1 MTVKPFLVTV
11 DDDPEVSRAVERDLR
26 HNYGE
31 QYRVLR
37 AESGTDALAS
47 LEQLKLRNETVALF
61 LVDQR
66 MPQMTGVEFL
76 AHAIPLYPN
85 AKRALLTAYA
95 DTDAAIR
102 AINDAQVDYYLL
114 KPWHPPEERLYP
126 VIDDLLD
133 DWHASFK
140 APFQGIRVLGHR
152 WSPQTHQIKEF
163 LARNQVPYQWLD
175 VEKEAEARPLLQSV
189 HAGQDQLPVVVFPDG
204 SFLIHPTTFQV
215 AEKVGFRMKAEQ
227 PLYDLIVIGAG
238 PAGLAAAVYGGSE
251 GLKTVLIEREA
262 PGGQAGMSSRIEN
275 YLGFPAGLS
284 GQDLARRA
292 LTQAQRFGV
301 ELLNPQEA
309 VSVRGTGPAR
319 IVTLA
324 DGSELSGKTVLITT
338 GVSYRTLNVPGMAQL
353 TGAGIY
359 YGAGMTE
366 AFASKG
372 EDVYIIGGANS
383 AGQAAV
389 YFARHA
395 RQVTMLVRGDSL
407 TATMSY
413 YLIERL
419 KETPNIIVETSV
431 EVTEVQGTSRLESLV
446 LQHAKTKDRRTVP
459 AQSLFILIGAQP
471 HTDWLG
477 ESVLRDEHG
486 FILSGPDLV
495 RDGCLPPTWPL
506 ERAPYLFETSVP
518 GIFVAGDARHGSI
531 KRVASGVGEGTIA
544 EKMIERYLDEV

>member
-1 MTVKPFLVTV
+1 MKPFLVTV
-11 DDDPEVSRAVERDLR
+11 DDDPEVSRAVDRDLR
-26 HNYGE
+26 RKYGE
-31 QYRVLR
+31 QYRILR
-37 AESGTDALAS
+37 AESGSEALTS
-47 LEQLKLRNETVALF
+47 LEQLKLRNDVVALF

-76 AHAIPLYPN
+76 ARAIPLYPE

-102 AINDAQVDYYLL
+102 AINDAQVDYYLM

-126 VIDDLLD
+126 IIDELLD
-133 DWHASFK
+133 DWHGTFK
-140 APFQGIRVLGHR
+140 VPFQGIRVVGHR
-152 WSPQTHQIKEF
+152 WSPQTYQIKEF
-163 LARNQVPYQWLD
+163 LAKNQVPYQWLD
-175 VEKEAEARPLLQSV
+175 IEKDAETRSLLQSAHV
-189 HAGQDQLPVVVFPDG
+189 SEDQLPVVVFPDG
-204 SFLIHPTTFQV
+204 SSLIQPTTFQV

-227 PLYDLIVIGAG
+227 PFYDLIVIGAG

-292 LTQAQRFGV
+292 LTQVQRFGV

-309 VSVRGTGPAR
+309 VGLRVAGPAR
-319 IVTLA
+319 IVKLA
-324 DGSELSGKTVLITT
+324 DGNELSGKTVLITT
-338 GVSYRTLNVPGMAQL
+338 GVSYRNLKVPGVAEL
-353 TGAGIY
+353 TGAGVY
-359 YGAGMTE
+359 YGAGMAE
-366 AFASKG
+366 AIACKG
-372 EDVYIIGGANS
+372 EDVYIVGGANS

-389 YFARHA
+389 YFARYA
-395 RQVTMLVRGDSL
+395 RQVTMLVRGNSL
-407 TATMSY
+407 TVMMSH

-419 KETPNIIVETSV
+419 KQTPNIMVETSV
-431 EVTEVQGTSRLESLV
+431 EVAEAHGRSRLESLV
-446 LQHAKTKDRRTVP
+446 LQHTETRDRRSVP
-459 AQSLFILIGAQP
+459 AQSLFILIGALP

-477 ESVLRDEHG
+477 ETVLRDEHG
-486 FILSGPDLV
+486 FILSGPDLF
-495 RDGCLPPTWPL
+495 RDGCLPSGWPL
-506 ERAPYLFETSVP
+506 ARAPYLFETSVP

-544 EKMIERYLDEV
+544 QKMIERYLEEV

>member
-1 MTVKPFLVTV
+1 MKPFLITV

-26 HNYGE
+26 RKYGGD
-31 QYRVLR
+31 YRVLR
-37 AESGTDALAS
+37 AESGPEALTS
-47 LEQLKLRNETVALF
+47 LEQLKLRNEPVAMF
-61 LVDQR
+61 LADQR
-66 MPQMTGVEFL
+66 MPMMTGVEFL
-76 AHAIPLYPN
+76 ERAIGLYPE

-140 APFQGIRVLGHR
+140 TPFQGIRVLGHR
-152 WSPQTHQIKEF
+152 WSPQTHQVKEF
-163 LARNQVPYQWLD
+163 LGRNQVPYRWLD
-175 VEKEAEARPLLQSV
+175 IEKDAETRSLLQSA
-189 HAGQDQLPVVVFPDG
+189 HATEEQLPVVVFPDG
-204 SFLIHPTTFQV
+204 SSMIQPSTSQL
-215 AEKVGFRMKAEQ
+215 AEKVGFRTKAEQ
-227 PLYDLIVIGAG
+227 PFYDLIVIGAG

-251 GLKTVLIEREA
+251 GLKTVLLEREA

-301 ELLNPQEA
+301 ELLTPQEA
-309 VSVRGTGPAR
+309 VSLRAAGPAR
-319 IVTLA
+319 IVTLS

-338 GVSYRTLNVPGMAQL
+338 GVSYRTLEVPGVKPL
-353 TGAGIY
+353 TGAGVY

-366 AFASKG
+366 AIACKG
-372 EDVYIIGGANS
+372 EDVYVVGGANS

-389 YFARHA
+389 YFARFA
-395 RQVTMLVRGDSL
+395 RQVTMLVRGNSL
-407 TATMSY
+407 TQTMSH

-419 KETPNIIVETSV
+419 KQTSNIVVETGV
-431 EVTEVQGTSRLESLV
+431 EVAEASGTSRLESLV
-446 LQHAKTKDRRTVP
+446 LRQTDTDNRRTVM
-459 AQSLFILIGAQP
+459 AQSLFILIGALP

-477 ESVLRDEHG
+477 ETVLRDEHG
-486 FILSGPDLV
+486 FIVSGPDLL
-495 RDGCLPPTWPL
+495 RDGCLPSHWPL
-506 ERAPYLFETSVP
+506 ARAPYLFETSVP
-518 GIFVAGDARHGSI
+518 GVFVAGDARHGSI

>member
-1 MTVKPFLVTV
+1 
-11 DDDPEVSRAVERDLR
+11 VSRAVERDLR
-26 HNYGE
+26 RKYGGT
-31 QYRVLR
+31 YRILR
-37 AESGTDALAS
+37 AESGPEALAS
-47 LEQLKLRNETVALF
+47 LEQLKLRNEPVAMF
-61 LVDQR
+61 LADQR

-76 AHAIPLYPN
+76 SRAIDLYPD

-126 VIDDLLD
+126 IIDDLLD
-133 DWHASFK
+133 DWQGSFK
-140 APFQGIRVLGHR
+140 MPFHGIRVLGHR
-152 WSPQTHQIKEF
+152 WSPHTHQIKEF
-163 LARNQVPYQWLD
+163 LGRNQVPYQWLD
-175 VEKEAEARPLLQSV
+175 IEKEPETRSLLQSA
-189 HAGQDQLPVVVFPDG
+189 HATEVQLPVLVFPDG
-204 SFLIHPTTFQV
+204 SSLIQPTTSQV
-215 AEKVGFRMKAEQ
+215 AEKVGFRTKAEQ
-227 PLYDLIVIGAG
+227 PFYDLIVIGAG

-301 ELLNPQEA
+301 ELLNPQQA
-309 VSVRGTGPAR
+309 VSLRVAGPAR
-319 IVTLA
+319 VVTLV

-338 GVSYRTLNVPGMAQL
+338 GVSYRTLNVPGAGQL
-353 TGAGIY
+353 TGAGVY

-366 AFASKG
+366 AISCKG
-372 EDVYIIGGANS
+372 EDVYVVGGANS

-389 YFARHA
+389 YFARYA

-407 TATMSY
+407 TQTMSH

-419 KETPNIIVETSV
+419 KQTSNIVVETGV
-431 EVTEVQGTSRLESLV
+431 EVAEARGTTRLESLV
-446 LQHAKTKDRRTVP
+446 LHYTKTNNQRTVV
-459 AQSLFILIGAQP
+459 AQSLYILIGALP
-471 HTDWLG
+471 HTDWLADT
-477 ESVLRDEHG
+477 VLRDEHG
-486 FILSGPDLV
+486 FLVSGPDLV
-495 RDGCLPPTWPL
+495 RDGCLPPSWPL
-506 ERAPYLFETSVP
+506 ARAPYLFETSVP
-518 GIFVAGDARHGSI
+518 GVFVAGDARHGSI

>member
-1 MTVKPFLVTV
+1 MKPFLITV

-26 HNYGE
+26 RNYGE
-31 QYRVLR
+31 QYRILR
-37 AESGTDALAS
+37 AESGAEAIAS
-47 LEQLKLRNETVALF
+47 LERLKLRNETVALF

-76 AHAIPLYPN
+76 AQALPLYPN

-102 AINDAQVDYYLL
+102 AINHAQVDYYLL

-152 WSPQTHQIKEF
+152 WSPHTHQIKEF

-175 VEKEAEARPLLQSV
+175 VEKEAETESLLQSALAS
-189 HAGQDQLPVVVFPDG
+189 HDQLPVVLFPDG
-204 SFLIHPTTFQV
+204 SFMIQPTTLQV

-309 VSVRGTGPAR
+309 VSMRVAGPAR

-324 DGSELSGKTVLITT
+324 DGSELSGKTILITS

-353 TGAGIY
+353 TGAGVY

-395 RQVTMLVRGDSL
+395 RQVTMLVRGESL

-413 YLIERL
+413 YLIERI
-419 KETPNIIVETSV
+419 KETPNIVVETSA
-431 EVTEVQGTSRLESLV
+431 EVTEVQGTTRLESLV
-446 LQHAKTKDRRTVP
+446 LQHAKTKVCRTVP

-486 FILSGPDLV
+486 FILSGPDLL
-495 RDGCLPPTWPL
+495 RDGCLPPRWPL

-544 EKMIERYLDEV
+544 EKMIERYLDDV

>member
-1 MTVKPFLVTV
+1 
-11 DDDPEVSRAVERDLR
+11 
-26 HNYGE
+26 
-31 QYRVLR
+31 
-37 AESGTDALAS
+37 
-47 LEQLKLRNETVALF
+47 
-61 LVDQR
+61 
-66 MPQMTGVEFL
+66 
-76 AHAIPLYPN
+76 
-85 AKRALLTAYA
+85 
-95 DTDAAIR
+95 
-102 AINDAQVDYYLL
+102 
-114 KPWHPPEERLYP
+114 
-126 VIDDLLD
+126 
-133 DWHASFK
+133 
-140 APFQGIRVLGHR
+140 VLGHR

-163 LARNQVPYQWLD
+163 LAKNQVPYQWLD
-175 VEKEAEARPLLQSV
+175 VEKEAEAEPLLQSS

-204 SFLIHPTTFQV
+204 SALIRPTTLQV

-301 ELLNPQEA
+301 ELLNPQEV
-309 VSVRGTGPAR
+309 VSLREAGPAR

-338 GVSYRTLNVPGMAQL
+338 GVSYRTLNVPGVTEL

-366 AFASKG
+366 ALSSKG

-389 YFARHA
+389 YFARYA

-407 TATMSY
+407 TATMSH

-419 KETPNIIVETSV
+419 KQTPNILVETSV
-431 EVTEVQGTSRLESLV
+431 EVAEACGTSRLESLV
-446 LQHAKTKDRRTVP
+446 LQHAKTRDRRTVP
-459 AQSLFILIGAQP
+459 AQSLFILIGASP

-477 ESVLRDEHG
+477 ESVLRDEYG
-486 FILSGPDLV
+486 FILSGPDLL
-495 RDGCLPPTWPL
+495 RDGCLPPNWPL
-506 ERAPYLFETSVP
+506 QRPPYLFETSVP

>member
-1 MTVKPFLVTV
+1 MKPFLVTV

-26 HNYGE
+26 RKYGGE
-31 QYRVLR
+31 YRILR
-37 AESGTDALAS
+37 ADSGPEALAS

-61 LVDQR
+61 LADQR
-66 MPQMTGVEFL
+66 MPRMTGVEFL
-76 AHAIPLYPN
+76 AKAISLYPD
-85 AKRALLTAYA
+85 AKRTLLTAYA

-140 APFQGIRVLGHR
+140 PPFHGIRVLGHR
-152 WSPQTHQIKEF
+152 WSPHSHQIKEF
-163 LARNQVPYQWLD
+163 LGRNQVPYQWLD
-175 VEKEAEARPLLQSV
+175 IEKDAETRSLLQSA
-189 HAGQDQLPVVVFPDG
+189 HATEEQLPVVLFPDG
-204 SFLIHPTTFQV
+204 ISMIQPTTSQV
-215 AEKVGFRMKAEQ
+215 AEKIGFRMKAEQ
-227 PLYDLIVIGAG
+227 PFYDLIVIGAG

-301 ELLNPQEA
+301 ELLTPQQA
-309 VSVRGTGPAR
+309 VSLRAAGPAR

-338 GVSYRTLNVPGMAQL
+338 GVSYRTLNVPGAKEL
-353 TGAGIY
+353 TGAGVY

-366 AFASKG
+366 AIACKG
-372 EDVYIIGGANS
+372 EDVFVVGGANS

-389 YFARHA
+389 YFARFA

-407 TATMSY
+407 TQTMSH

-419 KETPNIIVETSV
+419 KQTPNVVVETGV
-431 EVTEVQGTSRLESLV
+431 EVAEAHGTSRLESLI
-446 LQHAKTKDRRTVP
+446 LQDTKTNDRRRVM
-459 AQSLFILIGAQP
+459 AQSLFILIGASP
-471 HTDWLG
+471 YTDWLG
-477 ESVLRDEHG
+477 ETVLRDEHG
-486 FILSGPDLV
+486 FIVAGPDLL
-495 RDGCLPPTWPL
+495 REGCLPSSWPL
-506 ERAPYLFETSVP
+506 ARAPYLFETSVP
-518 GIFVAGDARHGSI
+518 GVFVAGDARHGSI

-544 EKMIERYLDEV
+544 EKMIERYLDDL

>member
-1 MTVKPFLVTV
+1 MKPFLITV

-26 HNYGE
+26 RNYGE
-31 QYRVLR
+31 QYRILR
-37 AESGTDALAS
+37 AESGAEALAS
-47 LEQLKLRNETVALF
+47 LERLKLRNETVALF

-76 AHAIPLYPN
+76 AQALPLYPN

-102 AINDAQVDYYLL
+102 AINHAQVDYYLL

-152 WSPQTHQIKEF
+152 WSPHTHQIKEF

-175 VEKEAEARPLLQSV
+175 VEKEAETESLLQSALAR
-189 HAGQDQLPVVVFPDG
+189 HDQLPVVLFPDG
-204 SFLIHPTTFQV
+204 SFMIQPTTLQV

-309 VSVRGTGPAR
+309 VSMRVAGPAR

-324 DGSELSGKTVLITT
+324 DGSELSGKTILITS

-353 TGAGIY
+353 TGAGVY

-395 RQVTMLVRGDSL
+395 RQVTMLVRGESL

-413 YLIERL
+413 YLIERI
-419 KETPNIIVETSV
+419 KETPNIVVETSA
-431 EVTEVQGTSRLESLV
+431 EVTEVQGTTRLESLV
-446 LQHAKTKDRRTVP
+446 LQHAKTKVCRTVP

-486 FILSGPDLV
+486 FILSGPDLL
-495 RDGCLPPTWPL
+495 RDGCFPPNWPL

-544 EKMIERYLDEV
+544 EKMIERYLDDV

>member
-1 MTVKPFLVTV
+1 MKPFLVTV

-26 HNYGE
+26 RKYGE
-31 QYRVLR
+31 RYRVLR
-37 AESGTDALAS
+37 AESGADAVAS
-47 LEQLKLRNETVALF
+47 LEQLKLRNDTVALF

-76 AHAIPLYPN
+76 AKAIPLYPD
-85 AKRALLTAYA
+85 AKRILLTAYA

-102 AINDAQVDYYLL
+102 AINDAQVDYYLM

-126 VIDDLLD
+126 IIDELLD
-133 DWHASFK
+133 DWHGSFK
-140 APFQGIRVLGHR
+140 VPFQGIRILGHR

-163 LARNQVPYQWLD
+163 LAKNQVPYQWLD
-175 VEKEAEARPLLQSV
+175 IEKDAEARPLLQSAR
-189 HAGQDQLPVVVFPDG
+189 AGDDRLPVVVFPDG
-204 SFLIHPTTFQV
+204 TSLIQPTTFQV
-215 AEKVGFRMKAEQ
+215 ADKVGFRTKAEQ

-301 ELLNPQEA
+301 ELLNPQQA
-309 VSVRGTGPAR
+309 VALRTAGPAR

-324 DGSELSGKTVLITT
+324 DGSELSGRTVLITT
-338 GVSYRTLNVPGMAQL
+338 GVSYRTLNVPGVEKL
-353 TGAGIY
+353 TGAGVY

-366 AFASKG
+366 ALSSKG

-389 YFARHA
+389 YFARYA

-407 TATMSY
+407 TATMSH

-419 KETPNIIVETSV
+419 KQTPNIVVETSV
-431 EVTEVQGTSRLESLV
+431 EVSEACGTARLESLV
-446 LQHAKTKDRRTVP
+446 LQHTKAKDCRTVP
-459 AQSLFILIGAQP
+459 AQSLFILIGALP

-486 FILSGPDLV
+486 FILSGPDLL
-495 RDGCLPPTWPL
+495 RDGCLPSGWPL
-506 ERAPYLFETSVP
+506 TRPPYLFETSVP
-518 GIFVAGDARHGSI
+518 GIFVAGDARSGSI

-544 EKMIERYLDEV
+544 EKMVERYLDEV

>member
-1 MTVKPFLVTV
+1 VKPYLVTV
-11 DDDPEVSRAVERDLR
+11 DDDPEVSRAVDRDLR
-26 HNYGE
+26 HKYGA

-37 AESGTDALAS
+37 AESGAEALAS
-47 LEQLKLRNETVALF
+47 LEQLKLRNDTVALF

-76 AHAIPLYPN
+76 ERAIPLYPE

-102 AINDAQVDYYLL
+102 AINDAQVDYYLM

-126 VIDDLLD
+126 IIDELLA
-133 DWHASFK
+133 DWHGTFK
-140 APFQGIRVLGHR
+140 VPFQGIRIVGHR

-163 LARNQVPYQWLD
+163 LGKNQVPYQWLD
-175 VEKEAEARPLLQSV
+175 IDKDAETRSLLQSA
-189 HAGQDQLPVVVFPDG
+189 HASGDQLPLVVFPDG
-204 SFLIHPTTFQV
+204 SSLIQPTTFQV

-227 PLYDLIVIGAG
+227 PFYDLIVIGAG

-309 VSVRGTGPAR
+309 TSVRIAGPAR
-319 IVTLA
+319 IVKLA

-338 GVSYRTLNVPGMAQL
+338 GVSYRILNVPGVTQL
-353 TGAGIY
+353 TGAGVY

-366 AFASKG
+366 AIACKG
-372 EDVYIIGGANS
+372 EAVYVVGGANS

-389 YFARHA
+389 YFSRYAS
-395 RQVTMLVRGDSL
+395 QVTMLIRSDSL
-407 TATMSY
+407 TQTMSH
-413 YLIERL
+413 YLIERI
-419 KETPNIIVETSV
+419 KHTPNIRVEANV
-431 EVTEVQGTSRLESLV
+431 EVAEAHGTSRLESLI
-446 LQHAKTKDRRTVP
+446 LQDTKSQDRRTVP
-459 AQSLFILIGAQP
+459 AHSLFILIGALP
-471 HTDWLG
+471 HTDWIG
-477 ESVLRDEHG
+477 EILLRDEHG

-495 RDGCLPPTWPL
+495 RDGCFPSGWPL
-506 ERAPYLFETSVP
+506 TRAPYLLETSVP

>member
-1 MTVKPFLVTV
+1 V

-26 HNYGE
+26 RKYGGG
-31 QYRVLR
+31 YRILR
-37 AESGTDALAS
+37 AESGPEALAS
-47 LEQLKLRNETVALF
+47 LDQLKLRNEPVAMF
-61 LVDQR
+61 LADQR

-76 AHAIPLYPN
+76 SRAIVVYPD

-126 VIDDLLD
+126 IIDDLLD
-133 DWHASFK
+133 DWHASFRM
-140 APFQGIRVLGHR
+140 PFQGIRVLGHR

-163 LARNQVPYQWLD
+163 LGRNQVPYQWLD
-175 VEKEAEARPLLQSV
+175 IEKVAETRSLLQST
-189 HAGQDQLPVVVFPDG
+189 HATEEQLPVVIFPDG
-204 SFLIHPTTFQV
+204 TSLIQPTTSQV
-215 AEKVGFRMKAEQ
+215 AQKVGFRTKAEQ
-227 PLYDLIVIGAG
+227 PFYDLIVIGAG

-301 ELLNPQEA
+301 ELLNPQQA
-309 VSVRGTGPAR
+309 VSLRVAGPAR
-319 IVTLA
+319 VVTLA

-338 GVSYRTLNVPGMAQL
+338 GVSYRTLNVPGVGQL
-353 TGAGIY
+353 TGAGVY

-366 AFASKG
+366 AIACKG
-372 EDVYIIGGANS
+372 EDVYVVGGANS

-389 YFARHA
+389 YFARYA

-407 TATMSY
+407 TQTMSH

-419 KETPNIIVETSV
+419 KQTSNILVETGV
-431 EVTEVQGTSRLESLV
+431 EVAEAHGTARLESLV
-446 LQHAKTKDRRTVP
+446 LQHTKTRNRRTVI

-477 ESVLRDEHG
+477 DTVLRDEHG
-486 FILSGPDLV
+486 FLVSGPDLM
-495 RDGCLPPTWPL
+495 RDGCMPPSWPL
-506 ERAPYLFETSVP
+506 ARAPYLFETSIP
-518 GIFVAGDARHGSI
+518 GVFVAGDARHGSI

>member
-1 MTVKPFLVTV
+1 MKPFLVTV
-11 DDDPEVSRAVERDLR
+11 DDNPEVSRAVDRDLR
-26 HNYGE
+26 RKYGE

-37 AESGTDALAS
+37 AESGAEALAS
-47 LEQLKLRNETVALF
+47 LEKLKLRNDIVALF

-76 AHAIPLYPN
+76 ARAIPLYPE

-102 AINDAQVDYYLL
+102 AINDAQVDYYLM

-126 VIDDLLD
+126 IINELLD
-133 DWHASFK
+133 DWHGTFK
-140 APFQGIRVLGHR
+140 IPFQGIRVLGHR
-152 WSPQTHQIKEF
+152 WSPLTHQIKEF
-163 LARNQVPYQWLD
+163 LAKNQVPYQWMD
-175 VEKEAEARPLLQSV
+175 IEKDAETRPLLQST
-189 HAGQDQLPVVVFPDG
+189 HASKDQLPVVVFPDG
-204 SFLIHPTTFQV
+204 SSLIQPTMFQV

-227 PLYDLIVIGAG
+227 PFYDLIIIGAG

-262 PGGQAGMSSRIEN
+262 AGGQAGMSSRIEN

-309 VSVRGTGPAR
+309 VSLRVAGPAR
-319 IVTLA
+319 IVKLS
-324 DGSELSGKTVLITT
+324 DGSELSGKTILITT
-338 GVSYRTLNVPGMAQL
+338 GVSYRTLNVPGAAQL
-353 TGAGIY
+353 IGAGVY

-366 AFASKG
+366 AITCKG
-372 EDVYIIGGANS
+372 EDVYILGGANS

-389 YFARHA
+389 YFASYA

-407 TATMSY
+407 TATMSH

-419 KETPNIIVETSV
+419 KQTPNILVETSV
-431 EVTEVQGTSRLESLV
+431 EVVETHGTLRLESLI
-446 LQHAKTKDRRTVP
+446 LQHTKTGDRRTAP
-459 AQSLFILIGAQP
+459 AQSLFILIGALP

-477 ESVLRDEHG
+477 ETVLRDEHG

-495 RDGCLPPTWPL
+495 RDGCVPSGWPL
-506 ERAPYLFETSVP
+506 ARAPYLFETSVP
-518 GIFVAGDARHGSI
+518 GVFVAGDARHGSI

-544 EKMIERYLDEV
+544 QKMIERYLEEV

>member
-1 MTVKPFLVTV
+1 MKPFLVTV

-26 HNYGE
+26 RNYGE

-37 AESGTDALAS
+37 AESGADALAS
-47 LEQLKLRNETVALF
+47 LKQLKLRNEAVALF

-76 AHAIPLYPN
+76 AQAISLYPN

-152 WSPQTHQIKEF
+152 WSPHTHQIKEF

-175 VEKEAEARPLLQSV
+175 VEKETEAESLLQSV
-189 HAGQDQLPVVVFPDG
+189 HAGHDQLPVVLFADG
-204 SFLIHPTTFQV
+204 SFMIQPTTFQV

-284 GQDLARRA
+284 GQDLSRRA

-309 VSVRGTGPAR
+309 VSVRVAGPAR
-319 IVTLA
+319 IVKLA

-366 AFASKG
+366 AFAAKG

-419 KETPNIIVETSV
+419 KETSNIVVETSV

-446 LQHAKTKDRRTVP
+446 LQHAKTKDCRMVP

-477 ESVLRDEHG
+477 DSVLRDEHG

>member
-1 MTVKPFLVTV
+1 MKPFLITV

-26 HNYGE
+26 RKYGSD
-31 QYRVLR
+31 YRILR
-37 AESGTDALAS
+37 AESGPEALTS

-61 LVDQR
+61 LADQR
-66 MPQMTGVEFL
+66 MPRMTGVEFL
-76 AHAIPLYPN
+76 ERAIGLYPE

-163 LARNQVPYQWLD
+163 LGRNQVPYQWLD
-175 VEKEAEARPLLQSV
+175 IEKDAETRSLLQSA
-189 HAGQDQLPVVVFPDG
+189 HATEEQLPVVVFLDG
-204 SFLIHPTTFQV
+204 TSMIQPSTSQV
-215 AEKVGFRMKAEQ
+215 AEKMGFRTKAEQ
-227 PLYDLIVIGAG
+227 PFYDLIVIGAG

-251 GLKTVLIEREA
+251 GLKTVLLEREA

-284 GQDLARRA
+284 GHDLARRA

-301 ELLNPQEA
+301 ELLTPQEA
-309 VSVRGTGPAR
+309 VSLRAAGPAR
-319 IVTLA
+319 IVTLS

-338 GVSYRTLNVPGMAQL
+338 GVSYRTLDVPGVKPL
-353 TGAGIY
+353 TGAGVY
-359 YGAGMTE
+359 YGAGVTE
-366 AFASKG
+366 AIACKG
-372 EDVYIIGGANS
+372 EDVYVVGGANS

-389 YFARHA
+389 YFARFA
-395 RQVTMLVRGDSL
+395 RQVTMLVRGNSL
-407 TATMSY
+407 TQTMSH

-419 KETPNIIVETSV
+419 KHTSNIVVETGV
-431 EVTEVQGTSRLESLV
+431 EVAEANGTSRLESLV
-446 LQHAKTKDRRTVP
+446 LRQTNTDNRRTVM
-459 AQSLFILIGAQP
+459 AQSLFILIGASP

-477 ESVLRDEHG
+477 ETVLRDEHG
-486 FILSGPDLV
+486 FIVSGPDLL
-495 RDGCLPPTWPL
+495 RDGCLPSTWPL
-506 ERAPYLFETSVP
+506 ARAPYLFETSVP
-518 GIFVAGDARHGSI
+518 GVFVAGDARHGSI

>member
-1 MTVKPFLVTV
+1 MKPFLITV

-26 HNYGE
+26 RKYGSD
-31 QYRVLR
+31 YRVLR
-37 AESGTDALAS
+37 AESGPEALTS

-61 LVDQR
+61 LADQR
-66 MPQMTGVEFL
+66 MPRMTGVEFL
-76 AHAIPLYPN
+76 ERAIGLYPE

-152 WSPQTHQIKEF
+152 WSPQTHQVKEF
-163 LARNQVPYQWLD
+163 LGRNQVPYRWLD
-175 VEKEAEARPLLQSV
+175 IEKDAETRSLLQSA
-189 HAGQDQLPVVVFPDG
+189 HATEEQLPVVVFPDG
-204 SFLIHPTTFQV
+204 SSMIQPSTSQL
-215 AEKVGFRMKAEQ
+215 AEKVGFRTKAEQ
-227 PLYDLIVIGAG
+227 PFYDLIVIGAG

-251 GLKTVLIEREA
+251 GLKTVLLEREA

-301 ELLNPQEA
+301 ELLTPQEA
-309 VSVRGTGPAR
+309 VSLRAAGPAR
-319 IVTLA
+319 IVTLS

-338 GVSYRTLNVPGMAQL
+338 GVSYRTLDVPGVKPL
-353 TGAGIY
+353 TGAGVY

-366 AFASKG
+366 AIACRG
-372 EDVYIIGGANS
+372 EDVYVVGGANS

-389 YFARHA
+389 YFARFA
-395 RQVTMLVRGDSL
+395 RQVTMLVRGNSL
-407 TATMSY
+407 TQTMSH

-419 KETPNIIVETSV
+419 KQTSNIVVETGV
-431 EVTEVQGTSRLESLV
+431 EVAEANGTSRLESLV
-446 LQHAKTKDRRTVP
+446 LRQTDTDNRRTVM
-459 AQSLFILIGAQP
+459 AQSLFILIGASP

-477 ESVLRDEHG
+477 ETVLRDEHG
-486 FILSGPDLV
+486 FIVSGPDLL
-495 RDGCLPPTWPL
+495 RDGCLPSNWPL
-506 ERAPYLFETSVP
+506 GRTPYLFETSVP
-518 GIFVAGDARHGSI
+518 GVFVAGDARHGSI

>member
-1 MTVKPFLVTV
+1 MKPFLVTV

-26 HNYGE
+26 RKYGGT
-31 QYRVLR
+31 YRILR
-37 AESGTDALAS
+37 AESGPEALAS
-47 LEQLKLRNETVALF
+47 LEQLKLRNEPVAMF
-61 LVDQR
+61 LADQR

-76 AHAIPLYPN
+76 SRAIGLYPD

-126 VIDDLLD
+126 IIDDLLD
-133 DWHASFK
+133 DWQGSFK
-140 APFQGIRVLGHR
+140 MPFHGIRVLGHR
-152 WSPQTHQIKEF
+152 WSPHTHQIKEF
-163 LARNQVPYQWLD
+163 LGRNQVPYQWLD
-175 VEKEAEARPLLQSV
+175 IEKEPETRSLLQSA
-189 HAGQDQLPVVVFPDG
+189 HATEVQLPVLVFPDG
-204 SFLIHPTTFQV
+204 SSLIQPTTSQV
-215 AEKVGFRMKAEQ
+215 AEKVGFRTKAEQ
-227 PLYDLIVIGAG
+227 PFYDLIVIGAG

-301 ELLNPQEA
+301 ELLNPQQA
-309 VSVRGTGPAR
+309 VSLRVAGPAR
-319 IVTLA
+319 VVTLV

-338 GVSYRTLNVPGMAQL
+338 GVSYRTLNVPGAGQL
-353 TGAGIY
+353 TGAGVY

-366 AFASKG
+366 AISCKG
-372 EDVYIIGGANS
+372 EDVYVVGGANS

-389 YFARHA
+389 YFARYA

-407 TATMSY
+407 TQTMSH

-419 KETPNIIVETSV
+419 KQTSNIVVETGV
-431 EVTEVQGTSRLESLV
+431 EVAEARGTTRLESLV
-446 LQHAKTKDRRTVP
+446 LHYTKTNNQRTVV
-459 AQSLFILIGAQP
+459 AQSLYILIGALP
-471 HTDWLG
+471 HTDWLADT
-477 ESVLRDEHG
+477 VIRDEHG
-486 FILSGPDLV
+486 FLVSGPDLV
-495 RDGCLPPTWPL
+495 RDGCLPPSWPL
-506 ERAPYLFETSVP
+506 ARAPYLFETSVP
-518 GIFVAGDARHGSI
+518 GVFVAGDARHGSI

>member
-1 MTVKPFLVTV
+1 MKPFLVTV

-26 HNYGE
+26 RKYGSD
-31 QYRVLR
+31 YRILR
-37 AESGTDALAS
+37 AESGPEALTS

-61 LVDQR
+61 LADQR
-66 MPQMTGVEFL
+66 MPRMTGVEFL
-76 AHAIPLYPN
+76 ERAIGLYPE

-163 LARNQVPYQWLD
+163 LGRNQVPYQWLD
-175 VEKEAEARPLLQSV
+175 IEKDAETRSLLQSA
-189 HAGQDQLPVVVFPDG
+189 HATEEQLPVVVFLDG
-204 SFLIHPTTFQV
+204 TSMIQPSTSQV
-215 AEKVGFRMKAEQ
+215 AEKMGFRTKAEQ
-227 PLYDLIVIGAG
+227 PFYDLIVIGAG

-251 GLKTVLIEREA
+251 GLKTVLLEREA

-284 GQDLARRA
+284 GHDLARRA

-301 ELLNPQEA
+301 ELLTPQEA
-309 VSVRGTGPAR
+309 VSLRAAGPAR
-319 IVTLA
+319 IVTLS

-338 GVSYRTLNVPGMAQL
+338 GVSYRTLDVPGVKPL
-353 TGAGIY
+353 TGAGVY
-359 YGAGMTE
+359 YGAGVTE
-366 AFASKG
+366 AIACKG
-372 EDVYIIGGANS
+372 EDVYVVGGANS

-389 YFARHA
+389 YFARFA
-395 RQVTMLVRGDSL
+395 RQVTMLVRGNSL
-407 TATMSY
+407 TQTMSH

-419 KETPNIIVETSV
+419 KQTSNIVVETGV
-431 EVTEVQGTSRLESLV
+431 EVAEANGTSRLESLV
-446 LQHAKTKDRRTVP
+446 LRQTDTDNRRTVM
-459 AQSLFILIGAQP
+459 AQSLFILIGASP

-477 ESVLRDEHG
+477 ETVLRDEHG
-486 FILSGPDLV
+486 FIVSGPDLL
-495 RDGCLPPTWPL
+495 RDGCLPSTWPL
-506 ERAPYLFETSVP
+506 ARPPYLFETSVP
-518 GIFVAGDARHGSI
+518 GVFVAGDARHGSI

>member
-1 MTVKPFLVTV
+1 MKPFLVTV

-26 HNYGE
+26 RKYGGE
-31 QYRVLR
+31 YRILR
-37 AESGTDALAS
+37 AESGSEALTS

-61 LVDQR
+61 LADQR

-76 AHAIPLYPN
+76 ERAIGLYPE

-102 AINDAQVDYYLL
+102 AINGAQVDYYLL

-126 VIDDLLD
+126 VVDDLLD

-140 APFQGIRVLGHR
+140 MPFHGIRVLGHR

-163 LARNQVPYQWLD
+163 LGRNQVPYQWLD
-175 VEKEAEARPLLQSV
+175 IEKDAETRSLLQSA
-189 HAGQDQLPVVVFPDG
+189 HADEGKLPVVVFPDG
-204 SFLIHPTTFQV
+204 TSLIQPTTLQM

-227 PLYDLIVIGAG
+227 PFYDLIVIGAG

-309 VSVRGTGPAR
+309 VSLRVAGPAR
-319 IVTLA
+319 VVTLS

-338 GVSYRTLNVPGMAQL
+338 GVSYRTLNVPGVQPL
-353 TGAGIY
+353 TGAGVY
-359 YGAGMTE
+359 YGAGMAE
-366 AFASKG
+366 AVACKG
-372 EDVYIIGGANS
+372 EDVFVVGGANS

-389 YFARHA
+389 YFARYA

-407 TATMSY
+407 TQTMSH

-419 KETPNIIVETSV
+419 KHTANIVVETGV
-431 EVTEVQGTSRLESLV
+431 EVAEAHGTSRLESLV
-446 LQHAKTKDRRTVP
+446 LQDAKTNHRRTVI
-459 AQSLFILIGAQP
+459 AQSLFILIGASP

-477 ESVLRDEHG
+477 ETVLRDEHG
-486 FILSGPDLV
+486 FLVSGPDLL
-495 RDGCLPPTWPL
+495 RDGCLPSSWPL
-506 ERAPYLFETSVP
+506 ARAPHLFETSVP
-518 GIFVAGDARHGSI
+518 GVFVAGDARHGSI

>member
-1 MTVKPFLVTV
+1 MKPFLVTV

-26 HNYGE
+26 HHYGE

-37 AESGTDALAS
+37 AESGADALAS

-66 MPQMTGVEFL
+66 MPRMTGVEFL

-175 VEKEAEARPLLQSV
+175 VEKEAETGPLLQSV

-309 VSVRGTGPAR
+309 VSMRVAGPAR

-353 TGAGIY
+353 TGAGVY

-372 EDVYIIGGANS
+372 EDVYIVGGANS

-419 KETPNIIVETSV
+419 KETPNIVVETSV
-431 EVTEVQGTSRLESLV
+431 EVTEVQGASRLESLV
-446 LQHAKTKDRRTVP
+446 LQHTKTKDCRTVP

-495 RDGCLPPTWPL
+495 RDGCLPPSWPL
-506 ERAPYLFETSVP
+506 ERVPYLFETSVP

-544 EKMIERYLDEV
+544 EKMIERYLDDV

>member
-1 MTVKPFLVTV
+1 MKPFLVTV

-26 HNYGE
+26 RKYGGD
-31 QYRVLR
+31 YRILR
-37 AESGTDALAS
+37 AESGPEALAS
-47 LEQLKLRNETVALF
+47 LEQLKLRGDTVALF
-61 LVDQR
+61 LADQR

-76 AHAIPLYPN
+76 ERAIGLYPD
-85 AKRALLTAYA
+85 AKRTLLTAYA

-140 APFQGIRVLGHR
+140 MPFHGIRVLGHR

-163 LARNQVPYQWLD
+163 LGRNQVPYQWLD
-175 VEKEAEARPLLQSV
+175 IEKDAETRSLLRSAHASEA
-189 HAGQDQLPVVVFPDG
+189 QLPVVVFSDG
-204 SFLIHPTTFQV
+204 SSLIQPTASQV

-227 PLYDLIVIGAG
+227 PFYDVIVIGAG

-251 GLKTVLIEREA
+251 GLRTVLIEREA

-301 ELLNPQEA
+301 ELLSPQEA
-309 VSVRGTGPAR
+309 VSLRVAGPAR
-319 IVTLA
+319 IVTLS

-338 GVSYRTLNVPGMAQL
+338 GVSYRTLEVPGAKEL
-353 TGAGIY
+353 TGAGVY

-366 AFASKG
+366 AIACKG
-372 EDVYIIGGANS
+372 EEVYVVGGANS

-389 YFARHA
+389 YFARYA

-407 TATMSY
+407 TQTMSH

-419 KETPNIIVETSV
+419 NQTSNIVVETCV
-431 EVTEVQGTSRLESLV
+431 EVAEAYGTSRLESLM
-446 LQHAKTKDRRTVP
+446 LQHTKTRERRTVS
-459 AQSLFILIGAQP
+459 AQSLFILIGALP

-477 ESVLRDEHG
+477 EHVLRDEHG
-486 FILSGPDLV
+486 FIVSGPDLL
-495 RDGCLPPTWPL
+495 RDGCLPSNWPL
-506 ERAPYLFETSVP
+506 ARAPYLFETSVP
-518 GIFVAGDARHGSI
+518 GVFVAGDARHGSI

>member
-1 MTVKPFLVTV
+1 VKPFLITV

-26 HNYGE
+26 RKYGSD
-31 QYRVLR
+31 YRILR
-37 AESGTDALAS
+37 AESGPEALTS

-61 LVDQR
+61 LADQR
-66 MPQMTGVEFL
+66 MPRMTGVEFL
-76 AHAIPLYPN
+76 ERAIGLYPE

-163 LARNQVPYQWLD
+163 LGRNQVPYQWLD
-175 VEKEAEARPLLQSV
+175 IEKDAETRSLLQSA
-189 HAGQDQLPVVVFPDG
+189 HATEEQLPVVVFLDG
-204 SFLIHPTTFQV
+204 TSMIQPSTSQV
-215 AEKVGFRMKAEQ
+215 AEKMGFRTKAEQ
-227 PLYDLIVIGAG
+227 PFYDLIVIGAG

-251 GLKTVLIEREA
+251 GLKTVLLEREA

-284 GQDLARRA
+284 GHDLARRA

-301 ELLNPQEA
+301 ELLTPQEA
-309 VSVRGTGPAR
+309 VSLRAAGPAR
-319 IVTLA
+319 IVTLS

-338 GVSYRTLNVPGMAQL
+338 GVSYRTLDVPGVKPL
-353 TGAGIY
+353 TGAGVY
-359 YGAGMTE
+359 YGAGVTE
-366 AFASKG
+366 AIACKG
-372 EDVYIIGGANS
+372 EDVYVVGGANS

-389 YFARHA
+389 YFARFA
-395 RQVTMLVRGDSL
+395 RQVTMLVRGNSL
-407 TATMSY
+407 TQTMSH

-419 KETPNIIVETSV
+419 KHTSNIVVETGV
-431 EVTEVQGTSRLESLV
+431 EVAEANGTSRLESLV
-446 LQHAKTKDRRTVP
+446 LRQTDTDNRRTVM
-459 AQSLFILIGAQP
+459 AQSLFILIGASP

-477 ESVLRDEHG
+477 ETVLRDEHG
-486 FILSGPDLV
+486 FIVSGPDLL
-495 RDGCLPPTWPL
+495 RDGCLPSTWPL
-506 ERAPYLFETSVP
+506 ARAPYLFETSVP
-518 GIFVAGDARHGSI
+518 GVFVAGDARHGSI

>member
-1 MTVKPFLVTV
+1 MKPFLITV

-26 HNYGE
+26 RNYGE
-31 QYRVLR
+31 QYRILR
-37 AESGTDALAS
+37 AESGAEALAS
-47 LEQLKLRNETVALF
+47 LERLKLRNETVALF

-76 AHAIPLYPN
+76 AQALPFYPN

-152 WSPQTHQIKEF
+152 WSPHTHQIKEF

-175 VEKEAEARPLLQSV
+175 VEKEAETESLLQSAL
-189 HAGQDQLPVVVFPDG
+189 AGHDQLPVVLFPDG
-204 SFLIHPTTFQV
+204 SFMIQPSTLQV

-309 VSVRGTGPAR
+309 VSMRVAGPAR

-324 DGSELSGKTVLITT
+324 DGSELSGKTILITS

-353 TGAGIY
+353 TGAGVY

-395 RQVTMLVRGDSL
+395 RQVTMLVRGESL

-413 YLIERL
+413 YLIERI
-419 KETPNIIVETSV
+419 KDTPNIVVETSA
-431 EVTEVQGTSRLESLV
+431 EVTEVQGTTRLESLV
-446 LQHAKTKDRRTVP
+446 LQHAKTKVCRTVP

-477 ESVLRDEHG
+477 DNVLRDEHG

-544 EKMIERYLDEV
+544 EKMIERYLDDV

>member
-1 MTVKPFLVTV
+1 MKPFLVTV
-11 DDDPEVSRAVERDLR
+11 DDDPEVSCAVDRDLR
-26 HNYGE
+26 RKYGE

-37 AESGTDALAS
+37 AESGPDALAS
-47 LEQLKLRNETVALF
+47 LEQLKLRNDTVALF

-76 AHAIPLYPN
+76 ERAIPLYPE

-102 AINDAQVDYYLL
+102 AINDAQVDYYLM

-133 DWHASFK
+133 DWHGSFK
-140 APFQGIRVLGHR
+140 MPFQGIRVLGHR
-152 WSPQTHQIKEF
+152 WSPHTHQIKEF
-163 LARNQVPYQWLD
+163 LAKNQVPYQWLD
-175 VEKEAEARPLLQSV
+175 IEKDAETRPLLQSA
-189 HAGQDQLPVVVFPDG
+189 HASEDQLPVVVFPDG
-204 SFLIHPTTFQV
+204 SSLIQPTTFQV

-309 VSVRGTGPAR
+309 VSLHVAGPAR
-319 IVTLA
+319 IVKLA

-338 GVSYRTLNVPGMAQL
+338 GVSYRTLDVPGVEQL
-353 TGAGIY
+353 SGAGVY

-366 AFASKG
+366 ALACKG
-372 EDVYIIGGANS
+372 EDVYVVGGANS

-389 YFARHA
+389 HFARYA
-395 RQVTMLVRGDSL
+395 NQVTMLIRGDSL
-407 TATMSY
+407 TQTMSH
-413 YLIERL
+413 YLIERI
-419 KETPNIIVETSV
+419 KQTSNIQVETNV
-431 EVTEVQGTSRLESLV
+431 EVAEAQGRSRLESLV
-446 LQHAKTKDRRTVP
+446 LRHTNSQDRRTVP
-459 AQSLFILIGAQP
+459 AQSLFILIGALP

-477 ESVLRDEHG
+477 EMVLRDEHG
-486 FILSGPDLV
+486 FILSGPDLL
-495 RDGCLPPTWPL
+495 RDGCLPSGWPL
-506 ERAPYLFETSVP
+506 ARVPYLFETSVP

-544 EKMIERYLDEV
+544 EKMIERYLDDV